1 MRWVRRTLVALLV
14 LVVILALAG
23 VWMSR
28 RSFPAVSGDAVLP
41 DLDGPV
47 TITRDTEGIPHIGA
61 RTTHDLFMAQ
71 GYVHAQ
77 DRFWQMDTWRHI
89 GAGRVSEMFGA
100 DQVDSD
106 AFLRTLGFA
115 RLAEQEYQS
124 APAELQAG
132 LDAYAA
138 GVNAY
143 LDERPGGSAL
153 SLEYSVLG
161 LQNGGYSPE
170 PWKPTDTLTW
180 AHVMAWDLRSN
191 MDEEIDR
198 SILSGIVG
206 RDRTEQLYPP
216 YPSDHPIIVPQGV
229 GAQSATLTPLTPE
242 ATTAL
247 EGVKDNLAAIEALL
261 GGPIDGIGSNNWVVD
276 GSRTASG
283 EPLLANDPHLGIQLP
298 SIWYE
303 VDLWCERVGPDC
315 PYRVAGFS
323 FPGAPGVVI
332 GHNENVAW
340 GFTNEAPDAMD
351 LFIEHTDGQGNYEVD
366 GEWKPFDVRHETIK
380 VAGGDDVDLE
390 IDSTGH
396 GPVISGR
403 FGPLDDIDNGGIDL
417 PDSYAVTL
425 RWQALEPA
433 TVFQALLGFDAASD
447 WDEFRQAASYFD
459 IAPQNVVYA
468 DREGNIGYQAT
479 GEIPIRGSGDGRYPA
494 PGWMSEYDWDGYIPF
509 DDLPRIFNPDSGM
522 IVTANQP
529 VVDSSYRYFI
539 GIDHDYGFRAK
550 RISDLLTSAS
560 ALEPTDMVAIQMD
573 DYDASAAT
581 VVPEVM
587 ALASDDP
594 AIAAI
599 QDVLSAWGKGSTPYQ
614 MRADSPGAAA
624 YAAVWRHLLADT
636 FDDELPEDM
645 RAGGSSR
652 YFQVVANL
660 LQTPNDPWWDD
671 VDTDQKETA
680 TDILIRA
687 VVEAHTELTESLGQ
701 DPSRWRW
708 GDLHV
713 GSFENQTLGQSGI
726 GPIEAIFNRT
736 ADPEIS
742 GGSSIVNATGWM
754 APDGYGLVALPSM
767 RMVVDL
773 SNLAHSVAVNTTGQ
787 SGHAYNRHY
796 FDLNHAWATGDTH
809 PMRFG
814 PDSVSDPEGVLELVP
829 G

>member
-1 MRWVRRTLVALLV
+1 MRWVRRILVALLV
-14 LVVILALAG
+14 LVVVLALAG

-28 RSFPAVSGDAVLP
+28 RSFPSVSGEVVLQE
-41 DLDGPV
+41 LDGPIS
-47 TITRDTEGIPHIGA
+47 ITRDSYGIPHIRA
-61 RTTHDLFMAQ
+61 RTTHDLFLAE

-89 GAGRVSEMFGA
+89 GAGRLSEMFGT
-100 DQVDSD
+100 DQVDTDS
-106 AFLRTLGFA
+106 FLRTLGFE

-124 APAELQAG
+124 APPEMQAS

-153 SLEYSVLG
+153 SLEYAVLG
-161 LQNGGYSPE
+161 LQNGDYAPTA
-170 PWKPTDTLTW
+170 WKPTDTLTW

-191 MDEEIDR
+191 MEDEINR

-216 YPSDHPIIVPQGV
+216 YPSDHPVIVPQGV
-229 GAQSATLTPLTPE
+229 GAESVAAPPIPSDAT
-242 ATTAL
+242 AAL
-247 EGVKDNLAAIEALL
+247 EQVRTNLAAVEATL
-261 GGPIDGIGSNNWVVD
+261 GEPIDGIGSNNWVVD
-276 GSRTASG
+276 GTHTASG
-283 EPLLANDPHLGIQLP
+283 LPLLANDPHLSIQLP

-303 VDLWCERVGPDC
+303 IDLWCEQVNENC
-315 PYRVAGFS
+315 PYRVTGFS

-332 GHNENVAW
+332 GHNEHIAW

-351 LFIEHTDGQGNYEVD
+351 LYVERTDGRGHYEVD
-366 GEWKPFDVRHETIK
+366 GEWKSLDVRHETIK
-380 VAGGDDVDLE
+380 VAGGEDVDLE
-390 IDSTGH
+390 IDSTRH

-403 FGPLDDIDNGGIDL
+403 LGSLDGIDNGGIDL
-417 PDSYAVTL
+417 PDNYAIAL
-425 RWQALEPA
+425 RWQALEPS
-433 TVFQALLGFDAASD
+433 TVFQALLGLDAATN
-447 WDEFRQAASYFD
+447 WDEFRQAASHFD

-479 GEIPIRGSGDGRYPA
+479 GKIPIRRAGDGRYPA
-494 PGWMSEYDWDGYIPF
+494 PGWNSDYEWESYIAT
-509 DDLPRIFNPDSGM
+509 DALPRIFNPDSGM

-529 VVDSSYRYFI
+529 VVDSSYPYFI

-550 RISDLLTSAS
+550 RINDLLTGST
-560 ALEPTDMVAIQMD
+560 ALQPPDMVAIQMD

-587 ALASDDP
+587 ALPSGDPEVAAMQEVLRPWSEGSD
-594 AIAAI
+594 
-599 QDVLSAWGKGSTPYQ
+599 PYQ
-614 MRADSPGAAA
+614 MRTDSPGAAA

-645 RAGGSSR
+645 KAEGSSR
-652 YFQVVANL
+652 YFQVVADL
-660 LQTPNDPWWDD
+660 LQTPDDPWWDD
-671 VDTDQKETA
+671 VNTDQRETA
-680 TDILIRA
+680 TNMLNRA
-687 VVEAHTELTESLGQ
+687 VVEAHTELTESLGK
-701 DPSRWRW
+701 DPTRWRW

-713 GSFENQTLGQSGI
+713 GTFENQTLGQSGI
-726 GPIEAIFNRT
+726 GVIEAIFNRT
-736 ADPEIS
+736 AKPEIS
-742 GGSSIVNATGWM
+742 GGPSIVNATGWI
-754 APDGYGLVALPSM
+754 ASDGYGLVALPSM

-773 SNLAHSVAVNTTGQ
+773 SDPSQSVSINTTGQ
-787 SGHAYNRHY
+787 SGHAYDRHY
-796 FDLNHAWATGDTH
+796 FDLNHAWATGGTH

-814 PDSVSDPEGVLELVP
+814 PDSVTDPEGVLELVP

>member
-1 MRWVRRTLVALLV
+1 MRWLRRILVALLV
-14 LVVILALAG
+14 LVIVLALAG
-23 VWMSR
+23 IWMSR
-28 RSFPAVSGDAVLP
+28 RSFPAVSGEAVLSG
-41 DLDGPV
+41 LDGPV
-47 TITRDTEGIPHIGA
+47 SITRDTDGIPHIRA

-106 AFLRTLGFA
+106 AFLRTLGFT

-143 LDERPGGSAL
+143 LDERRGGSAL

-161 LQNGGYSPE
+161 LQNGDYAPE

-198 SILSGIVG
+198 AILSGIVG
-206 RDRTEQLYPP
+206 RDRTSQLYPP
-216 YPSDHPIIVPQGV
+216 YPDDHPVIVPAGV
-229 GAQSATLTPLTPE
+229 GAQSAALPPAPPG
-242 ATTAL
+242 ATAAL
-247 EGVKDNLAAIEALL
+247 ERVKNELRALEAHL
-261 GGPIDGIGSNNWVVD
+261 GKPIDGIGSNNWVVD
-276 GSRTASG
+276 GTHTASG

-303 VDLWCERVGPDC
+303 IDLWCEQVNPDC
-315 PYRVAGFS
+315 PYRVTGFS

-332 GHNENVAW
+332 GHNQHIAW

-351 LFIEHTDGQGNYEVD
+351 LYIEHTDGKGRYEVD
-366 GEWKPFDVRHETIK
+366 GEWRDFDVRHETIK

-390 IDSTGH
+390 IDSTRH

-403 FGPLDDIDNGGIDL
+403 FGRLDDLDNGGIDL
-417 PDSYAVTL
+417 PDSYAIAL
-425 RWQALEPA
+425 RWRALEPS
-433 TVFQALLGFDAASD
+433 TVFQALLGFDTATN
-447 WDEFRQAASYFD
+447 WDEFRRAAADFD
-459 IAPQNVVYA
+459 MAPQNVVYA
-468 DREGNIGYQAT
+468 DRDGNIGYQAT
-479 GEIPIRGSGDGRYPA
+479 GEIPIRRSGDGRYPA
-494 PGWMSEYDWDGYIPF
+494 PGWTSDYEWDGYIPF
-509 DDLPRIFNPDSGM
+509 DDLPRIFNPDSGV

-529 VVDSSYRYFI
+529 VVDSSYPYFI
-539 GIDHDYGFRAK
+539 GIDHDYGYRAM
-550 RISDLLTSAS
+550 RINDLLATSS
-560 ALEPTDMVAIQMD
+560 ALQPADMVAIQMD
-573 DYDASAAT
+573 DYDASAAA
-581 VVPEVM
+581 VVPKVM
-587 ALASDDP
+587 ELASDDP
-594 AIAAI
+594 AIAAM
-599 QDVLSAWGKGSTPYQ
+599 QQVLGPWSAGTEPYQ
-614 MRADSPGAAA
+614 MAADSPGAAA

-645 RAGGSSR
+645 QAAGGSR
-652 YFQVVANL
+652 FFQVVANL
-660 LQTPNDPWWDD
+660 LQAPDDPWWDD
-671 VDTDQKETA
+671 VDTDRKETA
-680 TDILIRA
+680 PDILSRA
-687 VVEAHTELTESLGQ
+687 VVEAHTELMETLGR
-701 DPSRWRW
+701 DPASWRW

-713 GSFENQTLGQSGI
+713 GSFENQTVGQSGI
-726 GPIEAIFNRT
+726 GLIDALFNRT
-736 ADPEIS
+736 AKPEIS
-742 GGSSIVNATGWM
+742 GGSSIVNATGWV

-773 SNLAHSVAVNTTGQ
+773 SDLSQSVSVNTTGQ

-796 FDLNHAWATGDTH
+796 FDLNHAWATGSTH